1 MMEKIKLYKCNAM
14 IIDESKSMLFDSTS
28 FNTIANIVTEYIF
41 AYSKTEATNI
51 FENRYENNVHLT
63 VSEVKFLPA
72 TISTFL
78 PGLIIYKNKYNS
90 TIEDNELTLNVER
103 SDNK

>member
-1 MMEKIKLYKCNAM
+1 MEKIKLYKCNAM
-14 IIDESKSMLFDSTS
+14 IIDESKSMLFGSTS
-28 FNTIANIVTEYIF
+28 FNTIANIITEYIF
-41 AYSKTEATNI
+41 AYSKIEATNI

-63 VSEVKFLPA
+63 ISEVNIL
-72 TISTFL
+72 S
-78 PGLIIYKNKYNS
+78 GLIIYKNKYNS